1 MFITIVGVEHYL
13 GIEALTIGQ
22 ELLLK
27 KEPNNRYDDE
37 SIKVETETG
46 ATCGHVANSVN
57 TVARGTHS
65 AGYIYNSIKD
75 NQKCIIAFI
84 LDERVIAEIEK

>member
-1 MFITIVGVEHYL
+1 MFITIAGVEHYL
-13 GIEALTIGQ
+13 GIESLTIGQ

-65 AGYIYNSIKD
+65 AGYVYNSINDCQRCK
-75 NQKCIIAFI
+75 ITFI
-84 LDERVIAEIEK
+84 LDEKIIAELI

>member
-1 MFITIVGVEHYL
+1 MFITIAGVEHYL
-13 GIEALTIGQ
+13 GIEVLTIGQ

-65 AGYIYNSIKD
+65 AGYVYNSVKEK
-75 NQKCIIAFI
+75 QKCIVKFI
-84 LDERVIAEIEK
+84 IQDRAIAEII